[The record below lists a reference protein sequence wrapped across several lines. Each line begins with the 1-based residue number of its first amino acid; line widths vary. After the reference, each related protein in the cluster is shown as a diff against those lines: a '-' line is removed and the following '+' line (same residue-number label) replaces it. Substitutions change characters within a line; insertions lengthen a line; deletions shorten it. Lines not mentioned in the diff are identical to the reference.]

1 MTASRGATPETDG
14 YFAVIAPAEWLK
26 HPQRE
31 VDGAKE
37 FARRLERQRDEA
49 VALLRELFAIEEGPG
64 ETDRPQWQKVRA
76 FLATLD
82 GGKHV

>member
-1 MTASRGATPETDG
+1 MTASRGETPETDG

-37 FARRLERQRDEA
+37 FARRLDIKVGPRSDTVWFPPER
-49 VALLRELFAIEEGPG
+49 
-64 ETDRPQWQKVRA
+64 
-76 FLATLD
+76 LD
-82 GGKHV
+82 KPSDWEYVDD